1 MNAVRSKILKSDRP
15 DVDNMTGWA
24 IIFSLCRPKS
34 QEKSKNLS
42 MEFFADDVKIIIS
55 VLQKGEAYMSKAT
68 LIDCCIKKYAYREV
82 SQIYQELEISQEGL
96 SRSQIELMR
105 EKYGINSFLKQKN
118 DTMLR
123 RLRRAFINPFN
134 IILLVLGII
143 SLATDVVLVSDFA
156 RNATTAVIIFSMIL
170 ISGTIRLVQEIR
182 AKNASKQLNRLIHES
197 ITVRRAGEVK
207 EILAEELVVG
217 DIVLLSAGDR
227 VPADLRL
234 TKVSDLFISQ
244 AAITGESA
252 ILEKNAQALS
262 YSDPE
267 SLTQLENLAFM
278 ATTVISGK
286 GEGIVLAVGKDT
298 LYGSFTKE
306 DPDEKQS
313 FQKGANSIAWVM
325 LRFIAV
331 LIPVVFILLKITGG
345 RWLESF
351 AFSLSVAVGLM
362 PEMLPMVITACLA
375 RGSLS
380 MSRKQTIIKDI
391 NAMQGFG
398 SMDVLCMDKTG
409 TLTNESIL
417 LEYYMDVL
425 GNESGQVLDLA
436 FLNSAY
442 HSGVCNPI
450 DNAILACQTMP
461 GHEQHFADL
470 LTYYQKEDEIPFD
483 YSRKL
488 VSTLV
493 TDKNGACQ
501 LIMKGNI
508 SQIVARCSHVEFRG
522 EILPMEK
529 NGTQSV
535 ASVVNE
541 MLQDGMKVIAVA
553 RKKIEKQDQIIPAD
567 EKDMVL
573 IGYLAFFDAPKK
585 TAKTSVDALKRLKV
599 TPKILTGDQADVAVS
614 ICRRVGIPSENILT
628 GGGLDQMTDDE
639 LSKTVERLHVF
650 AELTPGQKVRLV
662 SALRQNGHTVGFLG
676 DGINDIPALCESN
689 VGISVDTAVDA
700 AKDAADVVLLQKDL
714 GVLEQGILE
723 GRKTFTNMLK
733 YIKITASSNFGNIFS
748 IVCASAF
755 LPFLPMT
762 SLQILLLNLL
772 YDVLCIILPWDNVDE
787 EETLS
792 PRDWSGKTLGRF
804 MLFFGPISSLFDIV
818 TFLFLYYVLC
828 PMLCGGATYL
838 NLADPVMQSQ
848 YVALF
853 QTGWFLESMWTQ
865 VLILHFLRTRKIP
878 FVQSSP
884 SVPVICT
891 TIAGIIVFTGITFTR
906 SAAVFGLTRLPIR
919 YFGFLFAVA
928 LLYMLLTTVVKTSY
942 QKKYHELI

>member
-1 MNAVRSKILKSDRP
+1 
-15 DVDNMTGWA
+15 
-24 IIFSLCRPKS
+24 
-34 QEKSKNLS
+34 
-42 MEFFADDVKIIIS
+42 
-55 VLQKGEAYMSKAT
+55 MSKTT
-68 LIDCCIKKYAYREV
+68 LFDSRIKKYAYREA
-82 SQIYQELEISQEGL
+82 SQIYQDIEASPDGL
-96 SRSQIELMR
+96 SHEQVEAMR
-105 EKYGINSFLKQKN
+105 EKYGANSFAERKN
-118 DTMLR
+118 DTTIR

-134 IILLVLGII
+134 IILFILGII
-143 SLATDVVLVSDFA
+143 SLVTDVFLVSNFA
-156 RNATTAVIIFSMIL
+156 RNATTAIIIFSMIL
-170 ISGTIRLVQEIR
+170 ISGAIRLIQELR
-182 AKNASKQLNRLIHES
+182 AKNAAQQLDRLIHES
-197 ITVRRAGEVK
+197 ITVKREGELI
-207 EILAEELVVG
+207 EIPAEELVVG

-227 VPADLRL
+227 VPADIRL
-234 TKVSDLFISQ
+234 TEVTDLFVSQ

-252 ILEKNAQALS
+252 ILEKNCHALS
-262 YSDPE
+262 YSSLE
-267 SLTQLENLAFM
+267 TLTQLENLAFM

-298 LYGSFTKE
+298 LYGSFAK
-306 DPDEKQS
+306 PDSDDKKS

-331 LIPVVFILLKITGG
+331 LIPIVFVLLGITGG
-345 RWLESF
+345 KWLESF
-351 AFSLSVAVGLM
+351 AFALSVAVGLM

-375 RGSLS
+375 RGSLT

-425 GNESGQVLDLA
+425 GNESSEVLDLA
-436 FLNSAY
+436 FLNSFY
-442 HSGVCNPI
+442 HSGVRNPI

-461 GHEQHFADL
+461 GRETHYTDL
-470 LTYYQKEDEIPFD
+470 LTQYQKIDEIPFD
-483 YSRKL
+483 YARKF

-493 TDKNGACQ
+493 TDKNGESQ
-501 LIMKGNI
+501 LIMKGDI
-508 SQIVARCSHVEFRG
+508 SHIVARCSHVEYRD
-522 EILPMEK
+522 EILPIEK
-529 NGTQSV
+529 GGMQSV
-535 ASVVNE
+535 SSVVDE

-553 RKKIEKQDQIIPAD
+553 RKNVGQQNQIIPAD
-567 EKDMVL
+567 EEDMIL
-573 IGYLAFFDAPKK
+573 MGYLAFFDAPKK
-585 TAKTSVDALKRLKV
+585 TAKASVAVLKRLKV

-614 ICRRVGIPSENILT
+614 VCRRVGISSETVLT
-628 GGGLDQMTDDE
+628 GANLDEMTDSE
-639 LSKTVERLHVF
+639 LSAAVEEIHVF

-676 DGINDIPALCESN
+676 DGINDIPALCEAN

-733 YIKITASSNFGNIFS
+733 YIKITASSNFGNILS

-762 SLQILLLNLL
+762 SVQILLLNLL

-792 PRDWSGKTLGRF
+792 PRDWSGRTLGRF
-804 MLFFGPISSLFDIV
+804 MLSFGPISSLFDIV
-818 TFLFLYYVLC
+818 TFLFLYYFLC

-838 NLADPVMQSQ
+838 NLTDPALRLQ
-848 YVALF
+848 YVSFF

-865 VLILHFLRTRKIP
+865 VLILHFLRTRRIP
-878 FVQSSP
+878 FVQSRP
-884 SVPVICT
+884 SAPVICIT
-891 TIAGIIVFTGITFTR
+891 LAGIVAFTAITFTKGA
-906 SAAVFGLTRLPIR
+906 SLFGLTKLPLW
-919 YFGFLFAVA
+919 YFVFLLIVA
-928 LLYMLLTTVVKTSY
+928 LLYMLLTTVVKTFY

>member
-1 MNAVRSKILKSDRP
+1 MP
-15 DVDNMTGWA
+15 
-24 IIFSLCRPKS
+24 
-34 QEKSKNLS
+34 
-42 MEFFADDVKIIIS
+42 
-55 VLQKGEAYMSKAT
+55 KAT

-82 SQIYQELEISQEGL
+82 SKIYQELEVSQEGL
-96 SRSQIELMR
+96 TQSRVELMR
-105 EKYGINSFLKQKN
+105 EKYGVNSFSKQKN
-118 DTMLR
+118 DSMIR

-134 IILLVLGII
+134 VILLVLGLI
-143 SLATDVVLVSDFA
+143 SLATDVVLVSNFT

-207 EILAEELVVG
+207 EIPAEELVVG

-234 TKVSDLFISQ
+234 TKVSDLFLSQ

-262 YSDPE
+262 YSNPE

-298 LYGSFTKE
+298 LYGSFAKE

-325 LRFIAV
+325 LRFIVV
-331 LIPVVFILLKITGG
+331 LIPIVFILLQITGG
-345 RWLESF
+345 KWLESF
-351 AFSLSVAVGLM
+351 AFALSVAVGLM

-375 RGSLS
+375 RGSLG
-380 MSRKQTIIKDI
+380 MSKKQTIIKDI

-470 LTYYQKEDEIPFD
+470 LTQYQKEDEIPFD
-483 YSRKL
+483 YSRKF

-493 TDKNGACQ
+493 TDKNGDCQ

-508 SQIVARCSHVEFRG
+508 SQIVSRCSYVEFRG

-529 NGTQSV
+529 DRMSSV
-535 ASVVNE
+535 DSVVDE

-553 RKKIEKQDQIIPAD
+553 QKKIEKQDQIIPTD
-567 EKDMVL
+567 ENNMIL
-573 IGYLAFFDAPKK
+573 MGYLAFFDAPKK
-585 TAKTSVDALKRLKV
+585 TAKTSVEALKRLKV
-599 TPKILTGDQADVAVS
+599 IPKIMTGDQADVAVS
-614 ICRRVGIPSENILT
+614 ICRRVGIPSEITLT
-628 GGGLDQMTDDE
+628 GADLDQMTDDE
-639 LSKTVERLHVF
+639 LSKIVEKIHVF

-662 SALRQNGHTVGFLG
+662 AALRQNGHTVGYLG

-772 YDVLCIILPWDNVDE
+772 YDILCIILPWDNVDE

-818 TFLFLYYVLC
+818 TFLFLYYILC
-828 PMLCGGATYL
+828 PVLCGGATYL
-838 NLADPVMQSQ
+838 NIVDSVMQSQ

-884 SVPVICT
+884 SIPVVCT
-891 TIAGIIVFTGITFTR
+891 TFAGII
-906 SAAVFGLTRLPIR
+906 A
-919 YFGFLFAVA
+919 YF
-928 LLYMLLTTVVKTSY
+928 Y
-942 QKKYHELI
+942 QLKSKMCYI

>member
-1 MNAVRSKILKSDRP
+1 M
-15 DVDNMTGWA
+15 
-24 IIFSLCRPKS
+24 PKT
-34 QEKSKNLS
+34 
-42 MEFFADDVKIIIS
+42 
-55 VLQKGEAYMSKAT
+55 T

-82 SQIYQELEISQEGL
+82 SQIYQELEISGEGL
-96 SRSQIELMR
+96 SQSQVELMR
-105 EKYGINSFLKQKN
+105 EKYGINSFSQRRN

-123 RLRRAFINPFN
+123 LLRRAFINPFN

-143 SLATDVVLVSDFA
+143 SLATDVVLVSNFA

-170 ISGTIRLVQEIR
+170 ISGTIRLVQELR

-207 EILAEELVVG
+207 EIPAEELVVG
-217 DIVLLSAGDR
+217 DIVLLAAGDR

-234 TKVSDLFISQ
+234 TKVSDLFLSQ

-252 ILEKNAQALS
+252 ILEKNAQAIS
-262 YSDPE
+262 YSNSE

-331 LIPVVFILLKITGG
+331 LIPIVFILLQITGG

-351 AFSLSVAVGLM
+351 AFALSVAVGLM

-380 MSRKQTIIKDI
+380 MSKKQTIIKDI

-425 GNESGQVLDLA
+425 GNESGKVLDLA

-470 LTYYQKEDEIPFD
+470 LMRYQKEDEIPFD
-483 YSRKL
+483 YSRKF

-493 TDKNGACQ
+493 TDKNGDCQ

-508 SQIVARCSHVEFRG
+508 SQIVSRCSHVEFRG

-529 NGTQSV
+529 KGMQSV
-535 ASVVNE
+535 ASVVDE

-553 RKKIEKQDQIIPAD
+553 RKKIEKQDQIIPTD
-567 EKDMVL
+567 ENNMIL
-573 IGYLAFFDAPKK
+573 MGYLAFFDAPKK
-585 TAKTSVDALKRLKV
+585 TAKTSVEALKRLQV
-599 TPKILTGDQADVAVS
+599 TPKILTGDHADVAAS
-614 ICRRVGIPSENILT
+614 ICRRVGISSEIILT
-628 GGGLDQMTDDE
+628 GVDLDQMTDDE
-639 LSKTVERLHVF
+639 LGKTVEDIHVF
-650 AELTPGQKVRLV
+650 AELTPGQKVRIV

-676 DGINDIPALCESN
+676 DGINDIPAFCESN

-772 YDVLCIILPWDNVDE
+772 YDILCIILPWDNVDE

-804 MLFFGPISSLFDIV
+804 MLFFGPISSIFDIV
-818 TFLFLYYVLC
+818 TFLFLYYILC
-828 PMLCGGATYL
+828 PLLCGGTTYL
-838 NLADPVMQSQ
+838 NMVDPVMQSQ

-884 SVPVICT
+884 SIPVVCT
-891 TIAGIIVFTGITFTR
+891 TFAGIIVFTSLTFTK
-906 SAAVFGLTRLPIR
+906 SAGVIGLTKLPIM
-919 YFGFLFAVA
+919 YFLFLFVVV
-928 LLYMLLTTVVKTSY
+928 LLYMLLTTVVKTVY

>member
-1 MNAVRSKILKSDRP
+1 
-15 DVDNMTGWA
+15 
-24 IIFSLCRPKS
+24 
-34 QEKSKNLS
+34 
-42 MEFFADDVKIIIS
+42 
-55 VLQKGEAYMSKAT
+55 MSKAT
-68 LIDCCIKKYAYREV
+68 LMDCCIKKYAYKEI
-82 SQIYQELEISQEGL
+82 SQIYRELGASPDGL
-96 SRSQIELMR
+96 SQTQIESMR
-105 EKYGINSFLKQKN
+105 EMYGVNSFSGRKN
-118 DTMLR
+118 DTMLP

-134 IILLVLGII
+134 IILLVLGMI
-143 SLATDVVLVSDFA
+143 SLATDVVLASDFA

-170 ISGTIRLVQEIR
+170 ISGTIRLIQEIR

-197 ITVRRAGEVK
+197 ITVRREGELR
-207 EILAEELVVG
+207 EIPAEELVVG

-227 VPADLRL
+227 VPADIRL

-252 ILEKNAQALS
+252 ILEKNAQVSS
-262 YSDPE
+262 YSNPE
-267 SLTQLENLAFM
+267 SLPQLENLAFM

-298 LYGSFTKE
+298 LYGSFAKE

-345 RWLESF
+345 KWLESF
-351 AFSLSVAVGLM
+351 AFALSVAVGLM

-425 GNESGQVLDLA
+425 GNESDQVLDFA
-436 FLNSAY
+436 FLNSSY

-470 LTYYQKEDEIPFD
+470 LTHYQKEDEIPFD
-483 YSRKL
+483 YSRKF

-493 TDKNGACQ
+493 TDKNGDCQ
-501 LIMKGNI
+501 LIVKGNI
-508 SQIVARCSHVEFRG
+508 SQIVTRCSHVEFRG

-529 NGTQSV
+529 NGMESV
-535 ASVVNE
+535 ASVVDE

-553 RKKIEKQDQIIPAD
+553 RKKIEKQSQIIPAD
-567 EKDMVL
+567 EKDL
-573 IGYLAFFDAPKK
+573 ILMGYLAFFDAPKK
-585 TAKTSVDALKRLKV
+585 TAKTSVEALKRLKV

-614 ICRRVGIPSENILT
+614 ICKRVGIPSEIILT
-628 GGGLDQMTDDE
+628 GAELDQMTDTE
-639 LSKTVERLHVF
+639 LNEAVEKIHVF

-787 EETLS
+787 EDTLS

-804 MLFFGPISSLFDIV
+804 MLFFGPISSLFDVV
-818 TFLFLYYVLC
+818 TFLFLYYILC

-838 NLADPVMQSQ
+838 NIADPVIQSQ

-865 VLILHFLRTRKIP
+865 VLILHFLRTRKMP

-891 TIAGIIVFTGITFTR
+891 TLAGIIVFTGITFTR

-928 LLYMLLTTVVKTSY
+928 LLYMLLTTVVKTLY

>member
-1 MNAVRSKILKSDRP
+1 
-15 DVDNMTGWA
+15 
-24 IIFSLCRPKS
+24 
-34 QEKSKNLS
+34 
-42 MEFFADDVKIIIS
+42 
-55 VLQKGEAYMSKAT
+55 MSKAT
-68 LIDCCIKKYAYREV
+68 LMDCCIKKYAYKEI
-82 SQIYQELEISQEGL
+82 SQIYRELGASPDGL
-96 SRSQIELMR
+96 SQTQIESMR
-105 EKYGINSFLKQKN
+105 EMYGVNSFSGRKN
-118 DTMLR
+118 DTMLP

-134 IILLVLGII
+134 IILLVLGMI
-143 SLATDVVLVSDFA
+143 SLATDVILASDFA
-156 RNATTAVIIFSMIL
+156 RNATTAVIIFTMIL
-170 ISGTIRLVQEIR
+170 ISGTIRLIQEIR

-197 ITVRRAGEVK
+197 ITVRREGELR
-207 EILAEELVVG
+207 EIPAEELVVG

-227 VPADLRL
+227 VPADIRL

-252 ILEKNAQALS
+252 ILEKNAQVSS
-262 YSDPE
+262 YSNPE
-267 SLTQLENLAFM
+267 SLPQLENLAFM

-298 LYGSFTKE
+298 LYGSFAKE

-345 RWLESF
+345 KWLESF
-351 AFSLSVAVGLM
+351 AFALSVAVGLM

-425 GNESGQVLDLA
+425 GNESDQVLDFA
-436 FLNSAY
+436 FLNSSY

-470 LTYYQKEDEIPFD
+470 LIQYQKEDEIPFD
-483 YSRKL
+483 YSRKF

-493 TDKNGACQ
+493 TDKNGDCQ
-501 LIMKGNI
+501 LIVKGNI
-508 SQIVARCSHVEFRG
+508 SQIVTRCSHVEFRG

-529 NGTQSV
+529 NGMESV
-535 ASVVNE
+535 DSVVDE

-553 RKKIEKQDQIIPAD
+553 RKKIEKQSQIIPAD
-567 EKDMVL
+567 EEDL
-573 IGYLAFFDAPKK
+573 ILMGYLAFFDAPKK
-585 TAKTSVDALKRLKV
+585 TAKTSVEALKRLKV
-599 TPKILTGDQADVAVS
+599 TPKILTGDQADVAAS
-614 ICRRVGIPSENILT
+614 ICKRVGIHSEIILA
-628 GGGLDQMTDDE
+628 GAELDQMTDTE
-639 LSKTVERLHVF
+639 LNKTVEKIHVF
-650 AELTPGQKVRLV
+650 AELTPGKKVRLV

-723 GRKTFTNMLK
+723 GRKIFTNMLK

-787 EETLS
+787 EDTLS

-804 MLFFGPISSLFDIV
+804 MLFFGPISSLFDVV
-818 TFLFLYYVLC
+818 TFLFLYYILC

-838 NLADPVMQSQ
+838 NIADPVIQSQ

-891 TIAGIIVFTGITFTR
+891 TLAGIIAFTGITFTR
-906 SAAVFGLTRLPIR
+906 SAAIFGLTRLPVR
-919 YFGFLFAVA
+919 YFLFLFIVA
-928 LLYMLLTTVVKTSY
+928 LLYMLLTTVVKTFY